1 MHIAKV
7 KISFDE
13 ERTNLLREQID
24 ENKEAVDQMVK
35 MLVHALDGA
44 NMGVAITALFL
55 TIMACVR
62 NHFDKPNIP
71 NRFEAMNQIG
81 MDLIQYIHLILLK
94 KF

>member
-1 MHIAKV
+1 MAKV

-24 ENKEAVDQMVK
+24 ENKEAVDEMVK
-35 MLVHALDGA
+35 MLIHVLDGA
-44 NMGVAITALFL
+44 PMGVAIAALFL
-55 TIMACVR
+55 TIMASVR
-62 NHFDKPNIP
+62 NYFDKSNVPH
-71 NRFEAMNQIG
+71 RLEAMDQIG